1 MFSPID
7 LRWGITSEQS
17 TAGQVINICLNA
29 CENSRPFF
37 ITCLGERYGWQRGP
51 PPGEEGHDELYQRTL
66 EEGKRNFPWIADYED
81 RAVTELEIMQ
91 AFLHASEQGEPVDTT
106 YMHVYLRK
114 PKPEHARDSDEPGW
128 DSGKKLAAL
137 KERLRQSPVKP
148 IEYETAEELGE
159 YVLDDLTAMLKGM
172 VEAQQAIAS
181 HAGIDAERQHHDF
194 FGAKMAQFFVAG
206 DAYVNAF
213 SDHFGYEPGERQ
225 FKLGTPLLI
234 AGPTGAGKSTVA
246 AALASWGREKL
257 HVCADGKP
265 VCVISHH
272 IGCTVQSKSHFAFV
286 RRALAALKTTFDI
299 EKAIPTEDDQLVK
312 AFAEWMEISAERG
325 YTLIVLDGVEN
336 LNNSGNAHELT
347 WLPDPPHQNDQWS
360 AKMAVV
366 SNFQLVVTATT
377 GTPQCNAL
385 MRRRWRSL
393 PLQEFGVDAK
403 KACSRK
409 FMGNRAKTLTDDQ
422 LGTIAAAQQTESPL
436 FLRAVLEEL
445 VVFGKFEELDNR
457 IDELLRCPS
466 VVDVYVSAL
475 TTHHHLVP
483 HRLTDRCC
491 RQTYKIDRLQQQV
504 DVEQVKEVL
513 SFMWVSRAGVSAEEL
528 IALVG
533 MPQDEFDRIHG
544 ALDGFLIN
552 RTGLLDFIDPMLR
565 EAVQQVFLGHRSMA
579 KDYRKRLARFL
590 EDRYQPDEDRYSEV
604 AWQYRQAN
612 EDAKLLACIT
622 HPQAFALFRS
632 ERHSEDFMLYCRH
645 VGKTASSSSDYQLV
659 LQKLTERLLLKE
671 LIAEA
676 AEMTPE
682 TVDPRVSDLVNTTFM
697 VALFAKDVAQF
708 PMAEELLTA
717 CMSIDEKLHGRNSTK
732 LARDMLMLATLYV
745 RNKHK
750 PSDGQA
756 GYTIGRELLD
766 KAQLILTSDEVSVPS
781 DGGMEEDSVLGSVY
795 HMLGL
800 LDMFEYF
807 ASKDIAQLDS
817 AIVNA
822 ERAMAVWDA
831 NHDLKNKAETL
842 NLVGTL
848 SKMKGMV
855 GGEYKLLQKAEECLK
870 ESLSIRESAL
880 SRSDPALGQVLNT
893 LGDFYSAQGNLSD
906 AEDYY
911 HRARKVYVEGLGAKN
926 VRGVYPLV
934 GLAQLEAKRPEKD
947 YDLMIRYIQQ
957 VVSIRKQLGEDHPDY
972 TKAKQ
977 LLEDFKRQ
985 RLVVDTAAGRIGR
998 LWKRLRHKDGAPGA
1012 VSLPSV
1018 QAGNSS
1024 DCAGYVV

>member
-393 PLQEFGVDAK
+393 PLQEFGEDAK

-475 TTHHHLVP
+475 GFTTLHHLVP
-483 HRLTDRCC
+483 HRDGPLLSTDVQDRPAAAAGGRGAGEGGAELHVGQPRWCVGRGADLSGRYAPGRVRCHP
-491 RQTYKIDRLQQQV
+491 R
-504 DVEQVKEVL
+504 
-513 SFMWVSRAGVSAEEL
+513 RAGRL
-528 IALVG
+528 
-533 MPQDEFDRIHG
+533 PDQPHG
-544 ALDGFLIN
+544 A
-552 RTGLLDFIDPMLR
+552 
-565 EAVQQVFLGHRSMA
+565 A
-579 KDYRKRLARFL
+579 RL
-590 EDRYQPDEDRYSEV
+590 
-604 AWQYRQAN
+604 
-612 EDAKLLACIT
+612 
-622 HPQAFALFRS
+622 H
-632 ERHSEDFMLYCRH
+632 
-645 VGKTASSSSDYQLV
+645 
-659 LQKLTERLLLKE
+659 
-671 LIAEA
+671 
-676 AEMTPE
+676 
-682 TVDPRVSDLVNTTFM
+682 
-697 VALFAKDVAQF
+697 
-708 PMAEELLTA
+708 
-717 CMSIDEKLHGRNSTK
+717 
-732 LARDMLMLATLYV
+732 
-745 RNKHK
+745 
-750 PSDGQA
+750 
-756 GYTIGRELLD
+756 
-766 KAQLILTSDEVSVPS
+766 
-781 DGGMEEDSVLGSVY
+781 
-795 HMLGL
+795 
-800 LDMFEYF
+800 
-807 ASKDIAQLDS
+807 
-817 AIVNA
+817 
-822 ERAMAVWDA
+822 
-831 NHDLKNKAETL
+831 
-842 NLVGTL
+842 
-848 SKMKGMV
+848 
-855 GGEYKLLQKAEECLK
+855 
-870 ESLSIRESAL
+870 
-880 SRSDPALGQVLNT
+880 
-893 LGDFYSAQGNLSD
+893 
-906 AEDYY
+906 
-911 HRARKVYVEGLGAKN
+911 
-926 VRGVYPLV
+926 
-934 GLAQLEAKRPEKD
+934 
-947 YDLMIRYIQQ
+947 
-957 VVSIRKQLGEDHPDY
+957 
-972 TKAKQ
+972 
-977 LLEDFKRQ
+977 
-985 RLVVDTAAGRIGR
+985 
-998 LWKRLRHKDGAPGA
+998 
-1012 VSLPSV
+1012 
-1018 QAGNSS
+1018 
-1024 DCAGYVV
+1024 